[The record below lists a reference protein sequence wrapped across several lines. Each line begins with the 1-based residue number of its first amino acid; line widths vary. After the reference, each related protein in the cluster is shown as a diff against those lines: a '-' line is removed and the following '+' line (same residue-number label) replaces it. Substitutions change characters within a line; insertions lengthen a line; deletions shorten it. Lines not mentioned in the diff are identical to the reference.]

1 MCKSSPT
8 FFCRCLFQA
17 VPARYSLRYL
27 QPPSKRSVSLS
38 WAKRLPRVFRRTIH
52 THQHCILT
60 VCAAMEVN
68 KSGSDTHVSYN
79 DLNGNDVELRN
90 TAKLRGT
97 EHDEN
102 DMRTLGKTQQLN
114 VSREAFDTSFESC
127 SDFLCSGTSDSCRFL
142 LFHARQ

>member
-1 MCKSSPT
+1 MD
-8 FFCRCLFQA
+8 
-17 VPARYSLRYL
+17 
-27 QPPSKRSVSLS
+27 
-38 WAKRLPRVFRRTIH
+38 I
-52 THQHCILT
+52 
-60 VCAAMEVN
+60 N

-114 VSREAFDTSFESC
+114 VSEVRCFRAYSNLCVQRNFRFLSILAFSC
-127 SDFLCSGTSDSCRFL
+127 SAMSTWEFSL
-142 LFHARQ
+142 A